1 MRGIALSMA
10 LLVAGCGGHNNV
22 QLAASNAPAPGSP
35 TAGSVSVSS
44 YGRSI
49 VGDLIV
55 IGALLGLY
63 HASEREAGE
72 YGLRTRA
79 NPFDTIQPTV
89 PAPELDSARRVHEQD
104 CSRPIEDWSANLKCR

>member
-1 MRGIALSMA
+1 MRGLTLALV
-10 LLVAGCGGHNNV
+10 LVVAGCGGHKNV
-22 QLAASNAPAPGSP
+22 QVAASSAPAPGSP

-44 YGRSI
+44 YSRSI

-72 YGLRTRA
+72 YGVRTRA
-79 NPFDTIQPTV
+79 NPFDAIQPTML
-89 PAPELDSARRVHEQD
+89 APQLDLARRVVEQD
-104 CSRPIEDWSANLKCR
+104 CTRPIEDRSANLKCR